1 MQHFQSWHLEY
12 QINAEAA
19 AFRDMGVLIS
29 LEL

>member
-1 MQHFQSWHLEY
+1 MQHFQPWHLEY